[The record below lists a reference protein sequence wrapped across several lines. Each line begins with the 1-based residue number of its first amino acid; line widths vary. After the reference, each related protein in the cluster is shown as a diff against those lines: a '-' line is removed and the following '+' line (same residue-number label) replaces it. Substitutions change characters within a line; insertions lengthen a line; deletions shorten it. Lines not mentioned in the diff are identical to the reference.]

1 MVDAPPS
8 TTRGCR
14 LCGQHA
20 LEIWFELQR
29 SPRNISRL
37 LGAENLQ
44 NDSPIRLPVLRCKS
58 CGLVQVEVTN
68 QSIDYDEYTLSWMHI
83 KTLRD
88 YREQLAADFTQSL
101 SRPALPVLDV
111 GCGGGDFL
119 KLLSE
124 RGVDTIGIEPSGSLV
139 KIARSSG
146 YKVIHD
152 YVRAESLEGLSLGG
166 FTCLQVL
173 EHLDSPVS
181 FLKTLREALSV
192 KGVGVIEVPSLE
204 KITEG
209 RRFYDF
215 FGDHLNYF
223 NARTLRMCCELAGLD
238 VLKIERRLDGQ
249 FLVAYVTPSEAVC
262 SVPAGDS
269 FFGCMPQLRQWTA
282 GQLVDG
288 KKLVF
293 WGAGYKSIAAIA
305 EMNLSGIECVVDSD
319 PLKAGKF
326 MPVSHLVIKLPE
338 SVDFTTVDAV
348 ILVAVA
354 YREEIVLQLRERI
367 GFSGLIVACGD
378 QLEFL

>member
-1 MVDAPPS
+1 MVDATPS
-8 TTRGCR
+8 TTRDCR
-14 LCGQHA
+14 MCGQHA

-37 LGAENLQ
+37 LTAENLK
-44 NDSPIRLPVLRCKS
+44 NDKPIRLPILRCGS
-58 CGLVQVEVTN
+58 CGFVQVEVTN
-68 QSIDYDEYTLSWMHI
+68 QSADYDEYTLSWMHI

-88 YREQLAADFTQSL
+88 YREQLATDFKQRLSSL
-101 SRPALPVLDV
+101 SLPVLDV
-111 GCGGGDFL
+111 GCGSGDFL

-124 RGVDTIGIEPSGSLV
+124 RGVDAIGIEPSRSLV
-139 KIARSSG
+139 EIARSSG

-152 YVRAESLEGLSLGG
+152 YVRPESLEGLSLGG

-223 NARTLRMCCELAGLD
+223 NARSLRMCCELAGFD

-249 FLVAYVTPSEAVC
+249 FLAAYVTPSEAVC
-262 SVPAGDS
+262 AVPAGDS
-269 FFGCMPQLRQWTA
+269 FFGSLPQLRHWAA

-326 MPVSHLVIKLPE
+326 MPVSHLEIKSPE

-367 GFSGLIVACGD
+367 GFSGVIVACGD

>member
-1 MVDAPPS
+1 MVDAPLS

-14 LCGQHA
+14 LCGQSS

-37 LGAENLQ
+37 LTAKDLQ
-44 NDSPIRLPVLRCKS
+44 NDKAIRLPVLRCRS
-58 CGLVQVEVTN
+58 CSFVQVEVTN

-88 YREQLAADFTQSL
+88 YREQLAADFTQTL
-101 SRPALPVLDV
+101 SSSALPVLDV
-111 GCGGGDFL
+111 GCGSGDFM

-124 RGVDTIGIEPSGSLV
+124 RGVEAIGIEPSSSLV
-139 KIARSSG
+139 EIARSSG

-152 YVRAESLEGLSLGG
+152 YVRPESLEGLSLSG

-181 FLKTLREALSV
+181 FLKALREALSV
-192 KGVGVIEVPSLE
+192 KGIGVIEVPSLE

-209 RRFYDF
+209 KRFYDF

-223 NARTLRMCCELAGLD
+223 NARSLRMCCELAGLE

-249 FLVAYVTPSEAVC
+249 FLAAYVTPSEAVC
-262 SVPAGDS
+262 SVPAGNY
-269 FFGCMPQLRQWTA
+269 FFGCMPHLRRWATD
-282 GQLVDG
+282 QLVGG

-326 MPVSHLVIKLPE
+326 MPVSHLEIKSPE
-338 SVDFTTVDAV
+338 SVNFSTVDAV

-354 YREEIVLQLRERI
+354 YREEILIELRERI
-367 GFSGLIVACGD
+367 GFSGVIVACGD
-378 QLEFL
+378 QLAFL

>member
-1 MVDAPPS
+1 MVDATLS
-8 TTRGCR
+8 TTRCCR

-37 LGAENLQ
+37 LTAKDLQ
-44 NDSPIRLPVLRCKS
+44 NDRAIRLPVLRCRS
-58 CGLVQVEVTN
+58 CGFVQVEITN
-68 QSIDYDEYTLSWMHI
+68 QSIDYDDYALSWMHI

-88 YREQLAADFTQSL
+88 YREQLAADFTQALSSL
-101 SRPALPVLDV
+101 ALPVLDV
-111 GCGGGDFL
+111 GCGSGDFL

-124 RGVDTIGIEPSGSLV
+124 RGLDAIGIEPSSSLV
-139 KIARSSG
+139 EIARSSG
-146 YKVIHD
+146 YQVIQD
-152 YVRAESLEGLSLGG
+152 YVRPESLEALSLGG

-173 EHLDSPVS
+173 EHLESPVS
-181 FLKTLREALSV
+181 FLRTLRQALSHG
-192 KGVGVIEVPSLE
+192 GVGVVEVPSLE

-223 NARTLRMCCELAGLD
+223 NARTLRMCCELAGFD

-249 FLVAYVTPSEAVC
+249 FLAAYVTPSEAVC
-262 SVPAGDS
+262 SVPAGDY
-269 FFGCMPQLRQWTA
+269 FFGCMPQLRQWAA

-319 PLKAGKF
+319 PRKAGLYT
-326 MPVSHLVIKLPE
+326 PVSHLEIKPPE
-338 SVDFTTVDAV
+338 SIKFTSVDAV

-354 YREEIVLQLRERI
+354 YREEILLQLRERI
-367 GFSGLIVACGD
+367 GFSGVIVACGD